1 MTWKNFSVVKLSS
14 KVSEQKKNHNKVG
27 ENVLSLSVANC
38 LTVWH
43 WVFVYVCLWSG
54 VTLSSDQYSY
64 CLVKMARLFSFSET
78 IQLNQK
84 KN

>member
-43 WVFVYVCLWSG
+43 WVFMAVYEVVSLW
-54 VTLSSDQYSY
+54 VPTNILI
-64 CLVKMARLFSFSET
+64 V
-78 IQLNQK
+78 
-84 KN
+84 